1 LINNRSDLNFQMI
14 TLSSESFKIS
24 NNKFVIAETVLDQQ
38 LKDFSNFHVLI
49 FVRGLKYKNNE
60 MVDHSFV
67 VSIISGNLS

>member
-1 LINNRSDLNFQMI
+1 MI